1 MDELQHDLPLGEP
14 MALPTRRSARK
25 LLIDA

>member
-1 MDELQHDLPLGEP
+1 MDELQGDLPLGEP
-14 MALPTRRSARK
+14 LTLPTRRSAKR